1 MVENAYYVNNYL
13 IYICILFIFIM
24 VINIILFE
32 SMPYAYGSN
41 TRRLRNR
48 RIIESEY
55 ERNLGDY
62 R

>member
-32 SMPYAYGSN
+32 SIPDAYDRN

-55 ERNLGDY
+55 ERNLADY

>member
-24 VINIILFE
+24 TVNIILFE
-32 SMPYAYGSN
+32 SIQYDYGSN

-55 ERNLGDY
+55 ERNIGEY

>member
-32 SMPYAYGSN
+32 SVPDAYDRN